1 MWPWSALL
9 VKFLLLACLSVAAG
23 AAATILNGLL
33 VYVRHHLAGSIRPRA
48 DYVTEKSLLLLV
60 SSTLAA
66 LLLLTQTREVPWEW
80 LGTLTPLVTIPL
92 ALLRQLLL
100 KFLVLACLSV
110 AAGASATIL
119 HGLLVYRRLAGS
131 RPLLY
136 DCVTQKSLL
145 LAVSSTMAALLL
157 LTQTREVPWEWL
169 GTLTL
174 LVAIAPA
181 LLTWLGPPNEHVEN
195 CQLCQ
200 IGKGSAY
207 AHYFGYLRLMEGD
220 HGIRKRLEKFKR
232 ENPAGFPEEELE
244 KLYSKAIVVLAPKDG
259 SYPEQWDRL
268 RGVGKITATLKPF
281 KKRVGGNE
289 RSYGEFKIHEVKS
302 SDDKSKIKMHVA
314 LDKVGALETLEKLRH
329 HGPAGLSAADCRQQM
344 KELMEE
350 LEEIVSDNGHLT
362 GQLKVVSYDADEHVG
377 DAILNAITEG

>member
-1 MWPWSALL
+1 MWLWRLL
-9 VKFLLLACLSVAAG
+9 LLKFLLLACLSVAAG

-33 VYVRHHLAGSIRPRA
+33 VYVRHHLAGSSRPRA
-48 DYVTEKSLLLLV
+48 DYVTKKSLLLLV
-60 SSTLAA
+60 SSTL
-66 LLLLTQTREVPWEW
+66 
-80 LGTLTPLVTIPL
+80 
-92 ALLRQLLL
+92 
-100 KFLVLACLSV
+100 
-110 AAGASATIL
+110 
-119 HGLLVYRRLAGS
+119 
-131 RPLLY
+131 
-136 DCVTQKSLL
+136 
-145 LAVSSTMAALLL
+145 AALLL

-181 LLTWLGPPNEHVEN
+181 LLTWLGPPDEHVEN

-207 AHYFGYLRLMEGD
+207 GHYFGYLRLMEGD
-220 HGIRKRLEKFKR
+220 HGIRTRLEKFKR

-244 KLYSKAIVVLAPKDG
+244 KLYSKATVVLAPKDG

-268 RGVGKITATLKPF
+268 EGVGKITATLKPF

-289 RSYGEFKIHEVKS
+289 RSYGEFKVHEVES
-302 SDDKSKIKMHVA
+302 SDGEHKMHVA
-314 LDKVGALETLEKLRH
+314 LDKVGALETLQKLRH
-329 HGPAGLSAADCRQQM
+329 HGPAGLSAADCRNQM

-362 GQLKVVSYDADEHVG
+362 GQLKVVSYDDDEHVG
-377 DAILNAITEG
+377 DAILAAITEG